1 MSVGLYFD
9 VHIPQAVA
17 DQLRRRGIDVL
28 TAIDD
33 QANLLQ
39 DEALLDRSAQ
49 LGRVLL
55 TFDVRFKALAE
66 DWQRTNRPFSGLIYA
81 HPLRVSIGQLVKN
94 LELIAQATDPA
105 DWRNAI
111 EYLPL

>member
-1 MSVGLYFD
+1 MSVGIYFD

-17 DQLRRRGIDVL
+17 DQLRRSGIDVL

-33 QANLLQ
+33 HANLLQ

-66 DWQRTNRPFSGLIYA
+66 DWQRKNRPFSGLIYA
-81 HPLRVSIGQLVKN
+81 HPLRVSIGQLVQN
-94 LELIAQATDPA
+94 LELIAQATDSE